1 MVLLNLGETLEQEQ
15 AQVEAQAKEAP
26 SKKINWTPVLVGA
39 GVGVVAGYAGA
50 KLMSGKKETP
60 VAVSE
65 PTGFES

>member
-1 MVLLNLGETLEQEQ
+1 MSVLLNFAETVEQEQEQ
-15 AQVEAQAKEAP
+15 AQAQESAKA
-26 SKKINWTPVLVGA
+26 KMNWTPVLVGA